1 MCSVLS
7 RILRSPLVHSVVA
20 ASLLG
25 IPTVTKAQTVEP
37 VRRTQLVVSQ
47 ERGEGFRLLPARETG
62 VHFVNQLSDQN
73 AANNQI
79 LLNGSGVAIGD
90 VDGDGLPDI
99 YLCGLD
105 GPNAL
110 FRNLGGFRFEDI
122 THVTGVACV
131 EDFATGA
138 ALVDIDGDSDNDLLV
153 NAVGT
158 GTRLFLNN
166 GKGRFDEKKDAG
178 LLRRFGATSMALADV
193 DGDGDLDLYVANYR
207 TTTIRTTGFALLNVG
222 GRKMI
227 RPEDRNDL
235 EMTSEGKVLEH
246 GEPHGFYLNSGGGAF
261 QRVSWLEGAFLDDE
275 GRPIKM
281 TPRDWGLTAMFRDI
295 NRDGNPDLYVCND
308 FHSPDRIWIGDGR
321 GRFRAI
327 GRFALRNTSTFSMG
341 VDVADIDRDG
351 RDDIFV
357 SDMLDARRE
366 RRMMQ
371 FSAIE
376 PNPSAPGVFDD
387 RPQYDRNTFHWN
399 RGDGT
404 YAEIAHFAGLEAST
418 WTWAVAFLDVD
429 LDGYEDLLMTTGH
442 LFDTQ
447 DLDAADRIQSL
458 GPMPRE
464 RIPSKLLMYPKLT
477 LPKAAFRN
485 EGRLRFRPAGAEWG
499 FADEG
504 VCHGMALGDLD
515 GDGDLDVVVNNLRK
529 EAGIY
534 RNECSRPRI
543 AVRLRGRGGNTHGVG
558 ARVSLIEDR
567 FAQSQEMIAG
577 GRYLSS
583 DQALRVFGV
592 QPDSKD
598 RRLEVLWRSGA
609 RTLLTNVSAN
619 ALLEITEPAAG
630 GATGGAIGTSRPT
643 PLFEDVTS
651 KLSHRHVETAFDDFA
666 RQPLLPNRLSQL
678 GPALAWQDFDGDG
691 WEDLAIGSGRG
702 GTLAILR
709 NDTKGGFKQGPQPGM
724 EESEKR
730 DTGGIL
736 GLAGSAANLLIV
748 RQSYEDGGSNGTSL
762 VTWNGE
768 SGTTES
774 VLPDGPDSLGPLAAA
789 DIDADGDLDLF
800 VGGRCRPGRYPSPAS
815 SILLRRNEGSW
826 TRNHTDS
833 ALFQNLGLVSSAVFS
848 DLDQDGYPEL
858 IIACEWGPLKIFRN
872 SRGRLT
878 AWNPPVSPPS
888 LNSQLSTLNQLT
900 GWWTSIATC
909 DLDEDGR
916 PDIIAGNWGANSKY
930 RASHAAPRRIYHGD
944 FDQDGTWD
952 ILEAGWDSRL
962 AREVPERDLKAL
974 RAALPSLAAQFPTY
988 ASYATASVSQV
999 LGPSSRPSTLR
1010 AQPSANLAEA
1020 VTLSSLVLMNRGDHF
1035 EARPLPDA
1043 AQFAPAFGIV
1053 TADFDG
1059 DTHEDI
1065 FLSQNFFAV
1074 QPTTSRNDAGVG
1086 LLLLGDGKG
1095 GLVPRLPS
1103 ESGIAV
1109 FGEQRAAAAADF
1121 DHDGRVDLAVTQ
1133 NAAPTRLF
1141 QNNNSPPGLRV
1152 RLRGAPR
1159 NPQGIGASVRLR
1171 QGGRWSGAREVQ
1183 CGSGY
1188 WSQNAA
1194 TLVLAKRDGDA
1205 EIEVRWPGGTST
1217 RASVPVGTREIT
1229 VAPGRDD

>member
-7 RILRSPLVHSVVA
+7 RILRSPLVHSAIA
-20 ASLLG
+20 ASLFS
-25 IPTVTKAQTVEP
+25 IPGVAKAQAAEP
-37 VRRTQLVVSQ
+37 ARRATLLVSQ
-47 ERGEGFRLLPARETG
+47 GQGEGFHLLPARETG

-110 FRNLGGFRFEDI
+110 FRNLGSLRFEDI
-122 THVTGVACV
+122 THAAGVACP

-166 GKGRFDEKKDAG
+166 GKARFEEKKESG

-246 GEPHGFYLNSGGGAF
+246 GEPHGFYLNAGAGDF

-275 GRPIKM
+275 GRPIKA

-308 FHSPDRIWIGDGR
+308 FHSPDRIWLGDGR

-327 GRFALRNTSTFSMG
+327 ARLGLRNTSTFSMG
-341 VDVADIDRDG
+341 VDFADIDRDG

-376 PNPSAPGVFDD
+376 PSPSALGVFDD
-387 RPQYDRNTFHWN
+387 RPQYDRNTLHWN

-404 YAEIAHFAGLEAST
+404 FAEIAHFAGLESST

-447 DLDAADRIQSL
+447 DLDAADRIQAL

-464 RIPSKLLMYPKLT
+464 KIPSKLLMYPKLT
-477 LPKAAFRN
+477 MPKAAFRN
-485 EGRLRFRPAGAEWG
+485 EGRFRFRPAGVEWG

-534 RNECSRPRI
+534 RNESSKPRV

-583 DQALRVFGV
+583 DQPLRVFAV
-592 QPDSKD
+592 QPGSKD

-609 RTLLTNVSAN
+609 RTLLTNIN
-619 ALLEITEPAAG
+619 PNTLLDITEPA
-630 GATGGAIGTSRPT
+630 TNLNLNPNLTLNPP
-643 PLFEDVTS
+643 PLFEDVPS

-691 WEDLAIGSGRG
+691 WEDLAIGTGRG
-702 GTLAILR
+702 GTLAILH
-709 NDTKGGFKQGPQPGM
+709 NDTRGGFKAVPSSALNPLNQP
-724 EESEKR
+724 EKR

-736 GLAGSAANLLIV
+736 GLGAPAASLLIV
-748 RQSYEDGGSNGTSL
+748 RQNYEDGASNNSSL
-762 VTWNGE
+762 VVWNSD
-768 SGTTES
+768 SGATEPL
-774 VLPDGPDSLGPLAAA
+774 LPDAQDSLGPLASA
-789 DIDADGDLDLF
+789 DIDADSDLDLF
-800 VGGRCRPGRYPSPAS
+800 VGGRCRPGHYPSSAS
-815 SILLRRNEGSW
+815 SVLLRGQEKTW
-826 TRNHTDS
+826 TSDNADS

-878 AWNPPVSPPS
+878 PWNPSVS
-888 LNSQLSTLNQLT
+888 LNPQPSTLNQLT

-930 RASHAAPRRIYHGD
+930 RATPAAPRRIYHGD
-944 FDQDGTWD
+944 FDKDGTWD

-962 AREVPERDLKAL
+962 ATEVPERDLRAL
-974 RAALPSLAAQFPTY
+974 RAALPSLAAAFPTY

-999 LGPSSRPSTLR
+999 LGPSFRPSTLNS
-1010 AQPSANLAEA
+1010 QLSTNLAEA
-1020 VTLSSLVLMNRGDHF
+1020 VMLSSLVLMNRGDHF
-1035 EARPLPDA
+1035 EARPLPDI
-1043 AQFAPAFGIV
+1043 AQFAPVFGIV
-1053 TADFDG
+1053 AADFDG

-1095 GLVPRLPS
+1095 GLVPRLPA

-1141 QNNNSPPGLRV
+1141 RNKNSPPGLRV
-1152 RLRGAPR
+1152 RLRGPPN

-1171 QGGRWSGAREVQ
+1171 QADRRSGAREVQ
-1183 CGSGY
+1183 CGGGY

-1194 TLVLAKRDGDA
+1194 TLVFAKKDGHA
-1205 EIEVRWPGGTST
+1205 EIEVRWPGGTLT
-1217 RASVPVGTREIT
+1217 RASVPVGAREIT
-1229 VAPGRDD
+1229 VAMGRND

>member
-1 MCSVLS
+1 
-7 RILRSPLVHSVVA
+7 LVHSAVA
-20 ASLLG
+20 ASLFS
-25 IPTVTKAQTVEP
+25 IPGVAKAQAAEP
-37 VRRTQLVVSQ
+37 VRRAPLVVSQ
-47 ERGEGFRLLPARETG
+47 GQGDGFRLLPPRETG
-62 VHFVNQLSDQN
+62 VNFVNQLSDQN

-90 VDGDGLPDI
+90 VDGDALPDI

-122 THVTGVACV
+122 THMAGVACP

-166 GKGRFDEKKDAG
+166 GKALFEEKKESG

-246 GEPHGFYLNSGGGAF
+246 GEPHGFYLNTGAGTF

-275 GRPIKM
+275 GRTIKA

-308 FHSPDRIWIGDGR
+308 FHSLDRIWLGDGR
-321 GRFRAI
+321 GHFRAI

-341 VDVADIDRDG
+341 VDFADIDRDG
-351 RDDIFV
+351 RDEIFV

-376 PNPSAPGVFDD
+376 PSPSAPGVFDD
-387 RPQYDRNTFHWN
+387 RPQYDRNTLHWN

-404 YAEIAHFAGLEAST
+404 YAEIAHFAGIEAST

-447 DLDAADRIQSL
+447 DLDAADRIQAL

-464 RIPSKLLMYPKLT
+464 KIPSKLLMYPKLT
-477 LPKAAFRN
+477 MPKTAFRN

-534 RNECSRPRI
+534 RNECSKPRV
-543 AVRLRGRGGNTHGVG
+543 AVRLRGRGGNTHGIG

-567 FAQSQEMIAG
+567 FAQSQEIIAG

-583 DQALRVFGV
+583 DQPLRVFAV

-609 RTLLTNVSAN
+609 RTLLTNLSPNIVLDIS
-619 ALLEITEPAAG
+619 EPA
-630 GATGGAIGTSRPT
+630 TNLNLNPT
-643 PLFEDVTS
+643 LTLNLNPNPLFEDVTS
-651 KLSHRHVETAFDDFA
+651 RLSHRHVETAFDDFA

-678 GPALAWQDFDGDG
+678 GPALAWQDFNGDG

-709 NDTKGGFKQGPQPGM
+709 NDTKGGFQAVPSSALNSQP
-724 EESEKR
+724 STLNHLNQPEKR

-736 GLAGSAANLLIV
+736 GLGTRLLIV
-748 RQSYEDGGSNGTSL
+748 RQSYEDGASNSPSL
-762 VTWNGE
+762 VIWNSD
-768 SGTTES
+768 SGATEPL
-774 VLPDGPDSLGPLAAA
+774 LPDGQDSLGPLAAA
-789 DIDADGDLDLF
+789 DVDADGDLDLF
-800 VGGRCRPGRYPSPAS
+800 VGGRCRPGHYPSPAS
-815 SILLRRNEGSW
+815 SILLHRHEKTW
-826 TRNHTDS
+826 TRDDAHN
-833 ALFQNLGLVSSAVFS
+833 ALFQNLGLVSSAAFS

-872 SRGRLT
+872 SRGQFSL
-878 AWNPPVSPPS
+878 WNPRVASS
-888 LNSQLSTLNQLT
+888 LNSQPSTLNQLT

-916 PDIIAGNWGANSKY
+916 LDIIAGNWGANSKY
-930 RASHAAPRRIYHGD
+930 RATTASPRRIYHGD
-944 FDQDGTWD
+944 FDQDGSWD
-952 ILEAGWDSRL
+952 ILEAGWDFRL
-962 AREVPERDLKAL
+962 AREVPERDLRAL
-974 RAALPSLAAQFPTY
+974 RAALPSLAAPFPTY
-988 ASYATASVSQV
+988 ASYATASISQV
-999 LGPSSRPSTLR
+999 LGPIAPSLNPNLN
-1010 AQPSANLAEA
+1010 PSAPVNLVEA
-1020 VTLSSLVLMNRGDHF
+1020 VMLSSLVLMNRGDHF
-1035 EARPLPDA
+1035 EARSLPDI

-1053 TADFDG
+1053 AADFDG
-1059 DTHEDI
+1059 DAHEDI

-1074 QPTTSRNDAGVG
+1074 QPTISRNDAGVG

-1103 ESGIAV
+1103 ESGIAI
-1109 FGEQRAAAAADF
+1109 FDEQRAAAAADF
-1121 DHDGRVDLAVTQ
+1121 DHDGRMDLAVTQ

-1141 QNNNSPPGLRV
+1141 RNKSSLPGLRV
-1152 RLRGAPR
+1152 RLRGPPG

-1171 QGGRWSGAREVQ
+1171 QADRRSGAREIQ

-1194 TLVLAKRDGDA
+1194 TLVFAKKDGDA
-1205 EIEVRWPGGTST
+1205 EIEVRWPGGALSH
-1217 RASVPVGTREIT
+1217 ASVPAGARETT
-1229 VAPGRDD
+1229 VALGRGD

>member
-1 MCSVLS
+1 MV
-7 RILRSPLVHSVVA
+7 PP
-20 ASLLG
+20 G
-25 IPTVTKAQTVEP
+25 QVEG
-37 VRRTQLVVSQ
+37 L
-47 ERGEGFRLLPARETG
+47 RLLSARETG
-62 VHFVNQLSDQN
+62 VGFVNQLSDQN

-99 YLCGLD
+99 YLCGLE

-110 FRNLGGFRFEDI
+110 FRNLGNLRFEDI
-122 THVTGVACV
+122 TAMAGIACP

-138 ALVDIDGDSDNDLLV
+138 ALADIDGDGDNDLLV

-166 GKGRFDEKKDAG
+166 GKGRFQEKKDTG

-207 TTTIRTTGFALLNVG
+207 TTTIRTTGFALLSVG

-235 EMTSEGKVLEH
+235 EITVEGKVLEH
-246 GEPHGFYLNSGGGAF
+246 GEPDGFYLNTGAGAF
-261 QRVSWLEGAFLDDE
+261 QRVSWLEGAFLDED
-275 GRPIKM
+275 GRPIKT

-308 FHSPDRIWIGDGR
+308 FHSPDRIWLGDGR

-327 GRFALRNTSTFSMG
+327 SRFAFRNTSTFSMG
-341 VDVADIDRDG
+341 VDFADIDRDG

-376 PNPSAPGVFDD
+376 PNPSVLGVFDD
-387 RPQYDRNTFHWN
+387 RPQYDRNTLHWN

-404 YAEIAHFAGLEAST
+404 YAEIAHFAGIEAST

-447 DLDAADRIQSL
+447 DLDAADRIQAL

-464 RIPSKLLMYPKLT
+464 KIPGKLLMYPRLT
-477 LPKAAFRN
+477 MPKAAFRN

-515 GDGDLDVVVNNLRK
+515 GDGDLDVVVNNLHK

-534 RNECSRPRI
+534 RNDCSKPRV
-543 AVRLRGRGGNTHGVG
+543 AVRLRGRARNTHGIG
-558 ARVSLIEDR
+558 ARISLIEDR

-583 DQALRVFGV
+583 DQPLRVFAV
-592 QPDSKD
+592 QPNSRE

-609 RTLLTNVSAN
+609 KTLLTNVAPN
-619 ALLEITEPAAG
+619 TLLEITEPPVAHAVSSAAPPEPNP
-630 GATGGAIGTSRPT
+630 PT
-643 PLFEDVTS
+643 RLFEDVS
-651 KLSHRHVETAFDDFA
+651 AKIAHRHLETAFDDFA

-691 WEDLAIGSGRG
+691 WEDLAIGTGQG
-702 GTLAILR
+702 GTLAILT
-709 NDTKGGFKQGPQPGM
+709 NDARGGFKAGPLPGFDQP
-724 EESEKR
+724 ERR

-736 GLAGSAANLLIV
+736 GLQFGASSTSLLMV
-748 RQSYEDGGSNGTSL
+748 RQSYEDGASNGVGL
-762 VTWNGE
+762 VASNFG
-768 SGTTES
+768 SGAVEP
-774 VLPDGPDSLGPLAAA
+774 LLRHPRDSFGPLAAA
-789 DIDADGDLDLF
+789 DIDGDHDVDLF
-800 VGGRCRPGRYPSPAS
+800 VGGRCRPGQYPAAAS
-815 SILLRRNEGSW
+815 SVLLRREQMTW
-826 TRNHTDS
+826 AEDDAHRELFRNV
-833 ALFQNLGLVSSAVFS
+833 GLVCGAVFS

-858 IIACEWGPLKIFRN
+858 ILACEWGPLKIFRN
-872 SRGRLT
+872 SRGQLKP
-878 AWNPPVSPPS
+878 WNPSIS
-888 LNSQLSTLNQLT
+888 SSTLAPGVSNLESLT
-900 GWWTSIATC
+900 GWWTSVATC

-916 PDIIAGNWGANSKY
+916 PDIIAGNWGGNSKY
-930 RASHAAPRRIYHGD
+930 RAAPGSPRRIYHGD
-944 FDQDGTWD
+944 FNDDGLWD
-952 ILEAGWDSRL
+952 ILEAGWDHRL
-962 AREVPERDLKAL
+962 AKEVPERDLRAL
-974 RAALPSLAAQFPTY
+974 RAALPSLAAQFQSY
-988 ASYATASVSQV
+988 ASYATASVVQV
-999 LGPSSRPSTLR
+999 LGPLTRGSDPDLNSPPKSQLSTLN
-1010 AQPSANLAEA
+1010 SVEA
-1020 VTLSSLVLMNRGDHF
+1020 VTLSSVVLMNRGDRF
-1035 EARPLPDA
+1035 EVRPLPDV
-1043 AQFAPAFGIV
+1043 AQFAPIFAIV
-1053 TADFDG
+1053 AADFDG
-1059 DTHEDI
+1059 DAHEDL
-1065 FLSQNFFAV
+1065 FFSQNFFAV

-1133 NAAPTRLF
+1133 NAAQTRLF
-1141 QNNNSPPGLRV
+1141 RNKTSPPGLRV
-1152 RLRGAPR
+1152 RLRGPAD
-1159 NPQGIGASVRLR
+1159 NPQGIGAAVRFR
-1171 QGGRWSGAREVQ
+1171 QSGRSSGAREIQ

-1188 WSQNAA
+1188 WSQNAS
-1194 TLVLAKRDGDA
+1194 TLVFATKEVAG
-1205 EIEVRWPGGTST
+1205 EIEVRWPGGRST
-1217 RASVPVGTREIT
+1217 RAPVPAGAREIA
-1229 VAPGRDD
+1229 VALEQ

>member
-1 MCSVLS
+1 M
-7 RILRSPLVHSVVA
+7 
-20 ASLLG
+20 
-25 IPTVTKAQTVEP
+25 
-37 VRRTQLVVSQ
+37 RRTSLIVPPRQA
-47 ERGEGFRLLPARETG
+47 EGFHLLSARETG
-62 VHFVNQLSDQN
+62 VHFTNQLSDQN
-73 AANNQI
+73 AADNQI

-90 VDGDGLPDI
+90 VDADGLADI

-110 FRNLGGFRFEDI
+110 FRNLGGLRFEEI
-122 THVTGVACV
+122 TPMAGVACS
-131 EDFATGA
+131 EDFSTGA
-138 ALVDIDGDSDNDLLV
+138 ALVDIDGDGDNDLLV

-166 GKGRFDEKKDAG
+166 GKARFEEKKEAG

-193 DGDGDLDLYVANYR
+193 DADGDLDLYVANYR
-207 TTTIRTTGFALLNVG
+207 TTTIRSTGLALLNVG

-227 RPEDRNDL
+227 RPQDRNDL
-235 EMTSEGKVLEH
+235 EMTAEGNVLEH
-246 GEPHGFYLNSGGGAF
+246 GEPHGFYLNAGAGSF
-261 QRVSWLEGAFLDDE
+261 QRVSWLEGAFLDED
-275 GRPIKM
+275 GRPIEA
-281 TPRDWGLTAMFRDI
+281 TPRDWGLTAMFRDM
-295 NRDGNPDLYVCND
+295 NRDGHPDLYVCND
-308 FHSPDRIWIGDGR
+308 FHSPDRIWLGDGR

-327 GRFALRNTSTFSMG
+327 GRLALRNTSTFSMG
-341 VDVADIDRDG
+341 VDFADIDRDG

-366 RRMMQ
+366 KRMMQ

-376 PNPSAPGVFDD
+376 PNPSALGVFDD
-387 RPQYDRNTFHWN
+387 RPQYGRNTLHWN

-404 YAEIAHFAGLEAST
+404 YAEIAHFAGIEAST
-418 WTWAVAFLDVD
+418 WTWAVAFIDVD

-442 LFDTQ
+442 LFDPQ

-458 GPMPRE
+458 GPMSRE
-464 RIPSKLLMYPKLT
+464 KIPSKLLMYPKLT
-477 LPKAAFRN
+477 MPKAAFRN
-485 EGRLRFRPAGAEWG
+485 EGGVHFRDAAAQWG

-534 RNECSRPRI
+534 RNECSKPRI
-543 AVRLRGRGGNTHGVG
+543 AVRLRGLGGNTHGIG

-567 FAQSQEMIAG
+567 FVQSQEMIAG

-583 DQALRVFGV
+583 DQPLRVFAV
-592 QPDSKD
+592 QPGSEV

-609 RTLLTNVSAN
+609 RTLLDNISPN
-619 ALLEITEPAAG
+619 ILLEITEPETKAPALTPAANP
-630 GATGGAIGTSRPT
+630 TS
-643 PLFEDVTS
+643 LFEDVSS

-666 RQPLLPNRLSQL
+666 RQPLLPSRLSQL

-709 NDTKGGFKQGPQPGM
+709 NDARGGFRRVPQPGLDQP
-724 EESEKR
+724 EKR
-730 DTGGIL
+730 DIGGIL
-736 GLAGSAANLLIV
+736 GLRLGGAPGSLLIV
-748 RQSYEDGGSNGTSL
+748 RQSYEDGASNGVGLVVSNFGSNA
-762 VTWNGE
+762 
-768 SGTTES
+768 TEPL
-774 VLPDGPDSLGPLAAA
+774 LPDAQESFGPLAAA

-815 SILLRRNEGSW
+815 SVLLRRHQENW
-826 TRNHTDS
+826 TRDEAHT

-858 IIACEWGPLKIFRN
+858 IIACEWGPLRLYRN
-872 SRGRLT
+872 QKGVFVPHD
-878 AWNPPVSPPS
+878 PPVAG
-888 LNSQLSTLNQLT
+888 QEGVQRLSSLT
-900 GWWTSIATC
+900 GWWMSVATC

-916 PDIIAGNWGANSKY
+916 PDVIAGNWGANSKY
-930 RASHAAPRRIYHGD
+930 RATAGSPRRIYHGD
-944 FDQDGTWD
+944 FNEDGVWD
-952 ILEAGWDSRL
+952 ILEAGWDHRL
-962 AREVPERDLKAL
+962 AKEVPERDLRAL
-974 RAALPSLAAQFPTY
+974 RAAVPMLAAPFQTY
-988 ASYATASVSQV
+988 ASYATAGVVQV
-999 LGPSSRPSTLR
+999 LGDALPSVRSV
-1010 AQPSANLAEA
+1010 EA
-1020 VTLSSLVLMNRGDHF
+1020 VTLLSLVLMNRGDRF
-1035 EARPLPDA
+1035 EARPMPDP

-1053 TADFDG
+1053 AADFDG

-1074 QPTTSRNDAGVG
+1074 QPTTSRNDAGLG

-1095 GLVPRLPS
+1095 GLFPRLPS

-1133 NAAPTRLF
+1133 NCAPTRLF
-1141 QNNNSPPGLRV
+1141 RNKSSSPGLRV
-1152 RLRGAPR
+1152 YLRGAAH
-1159 NPQGIGASVRLR
+1159 NPQGIGAAVRVR
-1171 QGGRWSGAREVQ
+1171 RSGRWSGVREVQ
-1183 CGSGY
+1183 CGGGY
-1188 WSQNAA
+1188 WSQNGA
-1194 TLVLAKRDGDA
+1194 TLVFATKDRDI
-1205 EIEVRWPGGTST
+1205 EIEVRWPGGGLS
-1217 RASVPVGTREIT
+1217 RASVPAGAREIT
-1229 VAPGRDD
+1229 MALEQ

>member
-1 MCSVLS
+1 MELDDVMPRRANCFRKSVAVSLLAAMVCTAGVQTPGS
-7 RILRSPLVHSVVA
+7 MRRMPLVVPPGQA
-20 ASLLG
+20 A
-25 IPTVTKAQTVEP
+25 
-37 VRRTQLVVSQ
+37 
-47 ERGEGFRLLPARETG
+47 GFRLLSSSQTG
-62 VHFVNQLSDQN
+62 VRFVNQLSDQN

-110 FRNLGGFRFEDI
+110 FRNLGGLRFEDI
-122 THVTGVACV
+122 THMAGVACP
-131 EDFATGA
+131 EDFSTGA
-138 ALVDIDGDSDNDLLV
+138 ALVDIDGDGDSDLLV
-153 NAVGT
+153 NAVGA
-158 GTRLFLNN
+158 GTRLFLND
-166 GKGRFDEKKDAG
+166 GEARFEEKKEAG

-207 TTTIRTTGFALLNVG
+207 TTTIRSTGFALLNVG
-222 GRKMI
+222 GRKMV

-235 EMTSEGKVLEH
+235 EITAEGKVLEH
-246 GEPHGFYLNSGGGAF
+246 GEPHGFYLNAGAGTF
-261 QRVSWLEGAFLDDE
+261 QRVSWLEGAFLDE
-275 GRPIKM
+275 EARPIKA
-281 TPRDWGLTAMFRDI
+281 TPRDWGLTVMFRDM

-308 FHSPDRIWIGDGR
+308 FHSPDRIWLGDGH

-327 GRFALRNTSTFSMG
+327 ARLALRNTSTFSMG
-341 VDVADIDRDG
+341 VDFADIDRDG

-376 PNPSAPGVFDD
+376 PNPSTPGVFDD
-387 RPQYDRNTFHWN
+387 RPQYDRNTLHWN

-404 YAEIAHFAGLEAST
+404 YAEIAHFAGIEAST
-418 WTWAVAFLDVD
+418 WTWAVAFMDVD

-447 DLDAADRIQSL
+447 DLDAADRIQAL

-464 RIPSKLLMYPKLT
+464 KIPTKLLMYPKLT
-477 LPKAAFRN
+477 MPKAAFRN
-485 EGRLRFRPAGAEWG
+485 EGHLHFRSSGAEWG

-515 GDGDLDVVVNNLRK
+515 GDGDLDVVVNSLGK

-534 RNECSRPRI
+534 RNESSKPRV
-543 AVRLRGRGGNTHGVG
+543 AVRLRGRGGNTHGIG

-567 FAQSQEMIAG
+567 FGQSQEMIAG

-583 DQALRVFGV
+583 DQPLRVFAV
-592 QPDSKD
+592 QSESKD

-609 RTLLTNVSAN
+609 RTLVTNVSPN
-619 ALLEITEPAAG
+619 TLLEITEPATERDV
-630 GATGGAIGTSRPT
+630 ATASPSRGPAPL
-643 PLFEDVTS
+643 PLFEDVS
-651 KLSHRHVETAFDDFA
+651 AKLSHRHVETAFDDFA

-691 WEDLAIGSGRG
+691 WEDLAIGTGRG

-709 NDTKGGFKQGPQPGM
+709 NDTKGGFTQAARGSFGQP
-724 EESEKR
+724 EKS
-730 DTGGIL
+730 DQGGIL
-736 GLAGSAANLLIV
+736 GVRLGGAATTLLIA
-748 RQSYEDGGSNGTSL
+748 RQGYEDGASNGVGL
-762 VTWNGE
+762 VVSSFGSEATQPLLQDVE
-768 SGTTES
+768 DS
-774 VLPDGPDSLGPLAAA
+774 VGALAAA

-800 VGGRCRPGRYPSPAS
+800 VGGRCRPGRYPTAAS
-815 SILLRRNEGSW
+815 SYLLRRQGESW
-826 TRNHTDS
+826 SRDETNS
-833 ALFQNLGLVSSAVFS
+833 ALFYNLGLVSGAVFS

-858 IIACEWGPLKIFRN
+858 IVACEWGPLKMFRN
-872 SRGRLT
+872 SKGRFT
-878 AWNPPVSPPS
+878 PWNPRVASS
-888 LNSQLSTLNQLT
+888 LNAQRSTLNAWT
-900 GWWTSIATC
+900 GWWTSVATC

-916 PDIIAGNWGANSKY
+916 PDIVAGNWGGNSKY
-930 RASHAAPRRIYHGD
+930 RAAPGSPRKIYHGD
-944 FDQDGTWD
+944 FDQDGSWD
-952 ILEAGWDSRL
+952 ILETGWDSRL
-962 AREVPERDLKAL
+962 GKEVPERDLKAL
-974 RAALPSLAAQFPTY
+974 RTALPSLAAHFQSY
-988 ASYATASVSQV
+988 ASYATASVAQV
-999 LGPSSRPSTLR
+999 LGPALVKTKSV
-1010 AQPSANLAEA
+1010 EA
-1020 VTLSSLVLMNRGDHF
+1020 VTLQSFVLMNRGDHF
-1035 EARPLPDA
+1035 EARALPDL
-1043 AQFAPAFGIV
+1043 AQFAPTFGIV
-1053 TADFDG
+1053 AADFDG

-1074 QPTTSRNDAGVG
+1074 QPTISRNDAGLG

-1095 GLVPRLPS
+1095 GLFPRLPS

-1133 NAAPTRLF
+1133 NGAATRLF
-1141 QNNNSPPGLRV
+1141 RNKNGAPGLRV
-1152 RLRGAPR
+1152 QLRGPPL

-1171 QGGRWSGAREVQ
+1171 QTGRWSGAREVQ

-1194 TLVLAKRDGDA
+1194 TLVFARKDGEA
-1205 EIEVRWPGGTST
+1205 EVEVRWPGGAVS
-1217 RASVPVGTREIT
+1217 RAAVPASAQEIT
-1229 VAPGRDD
+1229 VALEQ

>member
-1 MCSVLS
+1 
-7 RILRSPLVHSVVA
+7 
-20 ASLLG
+20 
-25 IPTVTKAQTVEP
+25 
-37 VRRTQLVVSQ
+37 
-47 ERGEGFRLLPARETG
+47 
-62 VHFVNQLSDQN
+62 VHFSNQLSDQN

-90 VDGDGLPDI
+90 VDGDALPDI

-110 FRNLGGFRFEDI
+110 FRNLGGLRFEDI
-122 THVTGVACV
+122 THMAGVTCS
-131 EDFATGA
+131 EDFSTGA
-138 ALVDIDGDSDNDLLV
+138 ALADIDGDGDNDLLV

-166 GKGRFDEKKDAG
+166 GKARFEERKEAG
-178 LLRRFGATSMALADV
+178 LLRRFGATSMTLADV

-222 GRKMI
+222 GRKVI
-227 RPEDRNDL
+227 RPQDRNDL
-235 EMTSEGKVLEH
+235 EITSEGKVLEH
-246 GEPHGFYLNSGGGAF
+246 GEPDGLYLNAGGGAF
-261 QRVSWLEGAFLDDE
+261 ERVSWLEGAFLDED
-275 GRPIKM
+275 GRAIKA

-308 FHSPDRIWIGDGR
+308 FHSPDRIWLGDGH

-341 VDVADIDRDG
+341 VDFADIDRDG

-376 PNPSAPGVFDD
+376 PNPSVLGMFDD
-387 RPQYDRNTFHWN
+387 RPQYDRNTLHWN

-429 LDGYEDLLMTTGH
+429 LDGYDDLLLTTGH

-447 DLDAADRIQSL
+447 DLDAADRIQAL

-464 RIPSKLLMYPKLT
+464 KIPTKLLMYPKLSM
-477 LPKAAFRN
+477 PKAAFRN
-485 EGRLRFRPAGAEWG
+485 EGRLRFRAAGPEWG

-529 EAGIY
+529 EVGIY
-534 RNECSRPRI
+534 RNECSKPRI
-543 AVRLRGRGGNTHGVG
+543 AVRLIGRGGNTHGVG
-558 ARVSLIEDR
+558 ARLSLVEDR
-567 FAQSQEMIAG
+567 FVQSQEMIAG

-583 DQALRVFGV
+583 DQPLRVFAV
-592 QPDSKD
+592 QPASKV
-598 RRLEVLWRSGA
+598 RQLEVFWRSSA
-609 RTLLTNVSAN
+609 RTLLTDVSPN
-619 ALLEITEPAAG
+619 TLLEITEPAVGRAVPS
-630 GATGGAIGTSRPT
+630 APSAVPPKPA
-643 PLFEDVTS
+643 PLFEDASS
-651 KLSHRHVETAFDDFA
+651 KLSHRHAETTLDDFA

-678 GPALAWQDFDGDG
+678 GPALAWQDVDGDG
-691 WEDLAIGSGRG
+691 WEDLTIGTGRG
-702 GTLAILR
+702 GTLAIWR
-709 NDTKGGFKQGPQPGM
+709 NDGEGGFKQFPQPGL
-724 EESEKR
+724 EQPEKR
-730 DTGGIL
+730 DLGGIL
-736 GLAGSAANLLIV
+736 GLRLGETIGGSAVSSPLNEERAGVRGENAVRGPERRTAEATPASLLII
-748 RQSYEDGGSNGTSL
+748 RQSYEDDATNGIGLVVWNSKSGATESL
-762 VTWNGE
+762 VPDAQE
-768 SGTTES
+768 SF
-774 VLPDGPDSLGPLAAA
+774 GPLAAA

-800 VGGRCRPGRYPSPAS
+800 VGGRWRPGRYPSPAS
-815 SILLRRNEGSW
+815 SILLRRDPKTW
-826 TRNHTDS
+826 TRDEAHT

-858 IIACEWGPLKIFRN
+858 LIACEWGPLKIFRN
-872 SRGRLT
+872 LRGQLKP
-878 AWNPPVSPPS
+878 WNPPVSSSAFNPHPS
-888 LNSQLSTLNQLT
+888 PLNQLT
-900 GWWTSIATC
+900 GWWTSVAAC

-930 RASHAAPRRIYHGD
+930 RATPASPRRIYHGD
-944 FDQDGTWD
+944 FDKDGVWD
-952 ILEAGWDSRL
+952 ILEAGWDHRL
-962 AREVPERDLKAL
+962 AREVPERDLRAL
-974 RAALPSLAAQFPTY
+974 RAAIPTLAAPFETY
-988 ASYATASVSQV
+988 ASYATASVVQV
-999 LGPSSRPSTLR
+999 LGDAL
-1010 AQPSANLAEA
+1010 PSAKLVEA
-1020 VTLSSLVLMNRGDHF
+1020 VTLLSLVLLNRGDRF
-1035 EARPLPDA
+1035 EARPMPDS

-1053 TADFDG
+1053 AADFDG
-1059 DTHEDI
+1059 DSHEDL

-1095 GLVPRLPS
+1095 GLFPRLPS

-1109 FGEQRAAAAADF
+1109 FGEQRGAAAADF

-1133 NAAPTRLF
+1133 NCAPTRLF
-1141 QNNNSPPGLRV
+1141 RNKSSPPGLRV
-1152 RLRGAPR
+1152 HLRGPAH
-1159 NPQGIGASVRLR
+1159 NPQGIGAGIRLR
-1171 QGGRWSGAREVQ
+1171 QSGRWSGVREVQ
-1183 CGSGY
+1183 CGGGY
-1188 WSQNAA
+1188 WSQNGA
-1194 TLVLAKRDGDA
+1194 TLVFATKDRDA
-1205 EIEVRWPGGTST
+1205 EIEVRWPGGALS
-1217 RASVPVGTREIT
+1217 RASVPAGAREIT
-1229 VAPGRDD
+1229 VALEQ

>member
-7 RILRSPLVHSVVA
+7 RILRSPLVHSAVA
-20 ASLLG
+20 ASLFS
-25 IPTVTKAQTVEP
+25 IPGVAKAQAAEP
-37 VRRTQLVVSQ
+37 VRRAPLVISQ
-47 ERGEGFRLLPARETG
+47 GQGEGFRLLPPRETG

-122 THVTGVACV
+122 THMAGVACP

-166 GKGRFDEKKDAG
+166 GKARFEEKKESG

-246 GEPHGFYLNSGGGAF
+246 GEPHGFYLNAGAGAF

-275 GRPIKM
+275 GRPIKA

-308 FHSPDRIWIGDGR
+308 FHSPDRIWLGDGR

-341 VDVADIDRDG
+341 VDFADVDRDG

-376 PNPSAPGVFDD
+376 PNPSALGVFDD
-387 RPQYDRNTFHWN
+387 RPQYDRNTLHWN

-404 YAEIAHFAGLEAST
+404 YAEIAHFAGMEAST

-447 DLDAADRIQSL
+447 DLDAADRIQAL

-464 RIPSKLLMYPKLT
+464 KIPSKLLMYPKLT
-477 LPKAAFRN
+477 MPKAAFRN

-534 RNECSRPRI
+534 RNECSKPRI
-543 AVRLRGRGGNTHGVG
+543 AVRLRGRGGNTHGIG

-583 DQALRVFGV
+583 DQPLRVFAV

-609 RTLLTNVSAN
+609 RTLLTNIN
-619 ALLEITEPAAG
+619 PNTLLEITEPA
-630 GATGGAIGTSRPT
+630 TNLNLTLNPNLT
-643 PLFEDVTS
+643 PNPLFEDVTS

-709 NDTKGGFKQGPQPGM
+709 NDTKGGFQ
-724 EESEKR
+724 
-730 DTGGIL
+730 
-736 GLAGSAANLLIV
+736 
-748 RQSYEDGGSNGTSL
+748 
-762 VTWNGE
+762 
-768 SGTTES
+768 
-774 VLPDGPDSLGPLAAA
+774 
-789 DIDADGDLDLF
+789 
-800 VGGRCRPGRYPSPAS
+800 AS
-815 SILLRRNEGSW
+815 SLL
-826 TRNHTDS
+826 H
-833 ALFQNLGLVSSAVFS
+833 
-848 DLDQDGYPEL
+848 
-858 IIACEWGPLKIFRN
+858 
-872 SRGRLT
+872 
-878 AWNPPVSPPS
+878 
-888 LNSQLSTLNQLT
+888 QL
-900 GWWTSIATC
+900 
-909 DLDEDGR
+909 
-916 PDIIAGNWGANSKY
+916 
-930 RASHAAPRRIYHGD
+930 
-944 FDQDGTWD
+944 
-952 ILEAGWDSRL
+952 
-962 AREVPERDLKAL
+962 
-974 RAALPSLAAQFPTY
+974 
-988 ASYATASVSQV
+988 
-999 LGPSSRPSTLR
+999 
-1010 AQPSANLAEA
+1010 
-1020 VTLSSLVLMNRGDHF
+1020 
-1035 EARPLPDA
+1035 
-1043 AQFAPAFGIV
+1043 
-1053 TADFDG
+1053 
-1059 DTHEDI
+1059 
-1065 FLSQNFFAV
+1065 
-1074 QPTTSRNDAGVG
+1074 
-1086 LLLLGDGKG
+1086 
-1095 GLVPRLPS
+1095 
-1103 ESGIAV
+1103 
-1109 FGEQRAAAAADF
+1109 
-1121 DHDGRVDLAVTQ
+1121 
-1133 NAAPTRLF
+1133 
-1141 QNNNSPPGLRV
+1141 
-1152 RLRGAPR
+1152 
-1159 NPQGIGASVRLR
+1159 
-1171 QGGRWSGAREVQ
+1171 
-1183 CGSGY
+1183 
-1188 WSQNAA
+1188 
-1194 TLVLAKRDGDA
+1194 
-1205 EIEVRWPGGTST
+1205 
-1217 RASVPVGTREIT
+1217 
-1229 VAPGRDD
+1229 

>member
-1 MCSVLS
+1 
-7 RILRSPLVHSVVA
+7 
-20 ASLLG
+20 
-25 IPTVTKAQTVEP
+25 
-37 VRRTQLVVSQ
+37 LVVSPAQ
-47 ERGEGFRLLPARETG
+47 AEGFRQLSARETG
-62 VHFVNQLSDQN
+62 VRFINQLSDQN

-79 LLNGSGVAIGD
+79 LLNGSGVSIGD
-90 VDGDGLPDI
+90 VDGDNLPDI

-110 FRNLGGFRFEDI
+110 FRNLGGLRFEDI
-122 THVTGVACV
+122 THMAGIACP
-131 EDFATGA
+131 EDFSTGA
-138 ALVDIDGDSDNDLLV
+138 ALVDIDGDGDSDLLV

-166 GKGRFDEKKDAG
+166 GKARFEEKKETG
-178 LLRRFGATSMALADV
+178 LLRRFGATSLALADV

-207 TTTIRTTGFALLNVG
+207 TTTIRSTGFALLNVG

-235 EMTSEGKVLEH
+235 EMTAEGKVLEH
-246 GEPHGFYLNSGGGAF
+246 GEPHGFYRNAGAGAF
-261 QRVSWLEGAFLDDE
+261 QRVSWLEGAFLDED
-275 GRPIKM
+275 GRSIKT
-281 TPRDWGLTAMFRDI
+281 TPRDWGLTVMFRDI

-341 VDVADIDRDG
+341 VDFADIDRDG

-376 PNPSAPGVFDD
+376 PNLSTLGVFDD
-387 RPQYDRNTFHWN
+387 RPQYDRNTLHWN

-404 YAEIAHFAGLEAST
+404 YAEIAHFAGIEAST

-447 DLDAADRIQSL
+447 DLDAADRIQAL

-464 RIPSKLLMYPKLT
+464 KIPTKLLMYPKLT
-477 LPKAAFRN
+477 MPKAAFRN
-485 EGRLRFRPAGAEWG
+485 EGRLRFRAAGSEWG

-515 GDGDLDVVVNNLRK
+515 GDGDLDIVVNNLGK

-534 RNECSRPRI
+534 RNECSKPRV

-583 DQALRVFGV
+583 DQPLRVFAIQTG
-592 QPDSKD
+592 SKI
-598 RRLEVLWRSGA
+598 RQVEILWRSGA
-609 RTLLTNVSAN
+609 KTVLNDVSPN
-619 ALLEITEPAAG
+619 TLLEISEPEIKSGLAG
-630 GATGGAIGTSRPT
+630 HDVPIAPP

-651 KLSHRHVETAFDDFA
+651 KLSHRHAETAFDDFA

-691 WEDLAIGSGRG
+691 WEDLAIGSGRAG
-702 GTLAILR
+702 ALALLR
-709 NDTKGGFKQGPQPGM
+709 NDTQGGFKHAPQHGLDQP
-724 EESEKR
+724 EKR

-736 GLAGSAANLLIV
+736 GVRLGDAATGLLIV
-748 RQSYEDGGSNGTSL
+748 RQSYEDGASNSNSL
-762 VTWNGE
+762 VVWNSD
-768 SGTTES
+768 SGATEPL
-774 VLPDGPDSLGPLAAA
+774 LPDTADSYGPLAAA

-800 VGGRCRPGRYPSPAS
+800 VGGRCHPGRYPSPAS
-815 SILLRRNEGSW
+815 SILLRRGAKSW
-826 TRNHTDS
+826 TRDDAHA

-848 DLDQDGYPEL
+848 DLDQDGHPEL
-858 IIACEWGPLKIFRN
+858 IVGCEWGPLKIFRN
-872 SRGRLT
+872 VRGQLKSWD
-878 AWNPPVSPPS
+878 APVSPP
-888 LNSQLSTLNQLT
+888 LNSQLSTLSKLT
-900 GWWTSIATC
+900 GWWTSVATC

-930 RASHAAPRRIYHGD
+930 RAATASPRRIYHGD

-962 AREVPERDLKAL
+962 VREVPERDLTAL
-974 RAALPSLAAQFPTY
+974 RRAIPSLAAQFQTY
-988 ASYATASVSQV
+988 ASYATASVAQV
-999 LGPSSRPSTLR
+999 LGTAAKPV
-1010 AQPSANLAEA
+1010 EA
-1020 VTLSSLVLMNRGDHF
+1020 AMLSSVVLMNRGDHF
-1035 EARPLPDA
+1035 EARPMPDL

-1053 TADFDG
+1053 AADFNG
-1059 DTHEDI
+1059 DSHEDI

-1074 QPTTSRNDAGVG
+1074 QPTTSRNDAGAG
-1086 LLLLGDGKG
+1086 LLLLGDGMG
-1095 GLVPRLPS
+1095 GLVPQLPS

-1133 NAAPTRLF
+1133 NGAPTRLF
-1141 QNNNSPPGLRV
+1141 RNKTSPPGLRV
-1152 RLRGAPR
+1152 RLRGPPQ

-1171 QGGRWSGAREVQ
+1171 QAGQWSGAREVQ
-1183 CGSGY
+1183 CGGGY
-1188 WSQNAA
+1188 WSQNGA
-1194 TLVLAKRDGDA
+1194 TLVFARKDGEA
-1205 EIEVRWPGGTST
+1205 EIEVRWPGGAVT
-1217 RASVPVGTREIT
+1217 RGSVEAGAREAT
-1229 VAPGRDD
+1229 VALER